1 MEIKVL
7 GTGCCANCHTTTAL
21 IEQVAQAIGTTVELE
36 KVEDLPTIMS
46 YGVMS
51 TPAVV
56 IDGNVVHAGGI
67 PSRDRIAQWLSKAA
81 SLATPAPAPTSTCCG
96 GSRLC

>member
-7 GTGCCANCHTTTAL
+7 GTGCCSNCHTTIAL
-21 IEQVAQAIGTTVELE
+21 IEQVAQAMDATVELE
-36 KVEDLPTIMS
+36 QVEDLPKIMS

-56 IDGNVVHAGGI
+56 IDGSVVHAGGI
-67 PSRDRIAQWLSKAA
+67 PSREKIAQWLSKA
-81 SLATPAPAPTSTCCG
+81 STVATAERA
-96 GSRLC
+96 